1 MGTLGR
7 LAYRYNDV
15 IADARADGRGAVLAV
30 TWRVAGGGFGRC
42 FEPLRDA
49 IQRAVFHSLRM
60 IAIIAIIAICD
71 IFCDFMQLD
80 AIRPYADNSLPK
92 LWAAG

>member
-1 MGTLGR
+1 M

-60 IAIIAIIAICD
+60 TAIIATGDIVCD
-71 IFCDFMQLD
+71 LMQLD